1 MRAFMAGPAIAETG
15 RSSRR
20 KGAGFP
26 MEEWMSLFLSRPRRQ
41 WAACLLA
48 LPVALAVPAVQAQ
61 TLKIGAPLALT
72 GGLAD
77 EGKKQQVAYD
87 MWLKRVNAAG
97 GITVG
102 GKKVKVELITYD
114 YQTNEQRASQIAEKL
129 ITQDKVDVLT
139 APFGSGHTKV
149 VAGVAERYGVPVVAS
164 VASSESVF
172 NQGYKFLFGTL
183 APNGGLTDALV
194 KVVTKQMPTV
204 RKIALLGREDVF
216 PKSMAASMAD
226 AAKRAG
232 IEIVYNELYPV
243 STMDFSSPLSKMRSV
258 KPDWIFVS
266 GYTKDLVLARKQMA
280 DLGVTAPVITMITGP
295 AYREFAEALGPLAE
309 NVTSATWWSPAV
321 SFKSDDVF
329 GSTQAFVDDFRA
341 RGEKGEPDYVHASAA
356 AALIAVQKAAEIA
369 GSLDKTKLRDALA
382 ALELKTFYGPIDF
395 TGNGMNAAREL
406 PIIQVQGGRAVVL
419 APEAIRQST
428 LRAVK

>member
-1 MRAFMAGPAIAETG
+1 MTVTLTRLLRTLGAALLLSAPPA
-15 RSSRR
+15 
-20 KGAGFP
+20 
-26 MEEWMSLFLSRPRRQ
+26 
-41 WAACLLA
+41 A
-48 LPVALAVPAVQAQ
+48 LAQ

-72 GGLAD
+72 GALAD
-77 EGKKQQVAYD
+77 EGRKQQVAYD
-87 MWLKRVNAAG
+87 LWLRRINAAG
-97 GITVG
+97 GVNVG
-102 GKKVKVELITYD
+102 GRKLKVELVTYD

-172 NQGYKFLFGTL
+172 NQGYKYLFGTL

-194 KVVTKQMPTV
+194 KVVAKQLPAV
-204 RKIALLGREDVF
+204 KRLAVLGREDVF

-226 AAKRAG
+226 GAKRAG
-232 IEIVYNELYPV
+232 LEIVYSELYPV
-243 STMDFSSPLSKMRSV
+243 NTMDFSSPLSKMRAA

-280 DLGVTAPVITMITGP
+280 DLGVTAPVVTMITGP

-321 SFKSDDVF
+321 ALKSDDVF
-329 GSTQAFVDDFRA
+329 GSTQAFVQDFQA

-356 AALIAVQKAAEIA
+356 AALIAVQAAVEKA
-369 GSLDKTKLRDALA
+369 GTLDKAKVRDALA
-382 ALELKTFYGPIDF
+382 ALEIRTFYGPIDF

-406 PIIQVQGGRAVVL
+406 PIIQVQGGKAVVL
-419 APEAIRQST
+419 APEALRQGA
-428 LRAVK
+428 LRPVK